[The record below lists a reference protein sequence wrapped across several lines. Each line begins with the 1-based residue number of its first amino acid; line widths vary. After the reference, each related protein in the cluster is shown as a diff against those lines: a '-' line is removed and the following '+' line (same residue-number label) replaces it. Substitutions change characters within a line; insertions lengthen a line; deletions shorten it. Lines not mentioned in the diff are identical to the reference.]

1 MTLQE
6 YIASIMDSRITVIG
20 IGVSNLPL
28 IRRLAEA
35 GCRVTACDRRDRK
48 ALEAA
53 EELEQLGVTLSLGDK
68 YLDDVHADVIFRTPG
83 MRPDLPSIAKAVEEG
98 AVLTSEM
105 ETFFEVCPCRI
116 IAVTGSDGKTT
127 TTTLISELLK
137 AAGKTVYLGGN
148 IGHPL
153 LCEADEMDPDGF
165 AVVELSS
172 FQLMTMKGRAP
183 DVSVVTNLAPNH
195 LDVHKDMAEYTEA
208 KANICRRQGPGCVT
222 VLNRDNGIT
231 AGFAA
236 VTGAEIRW
244 FSMKESVA
252 NGVYNREETL
262 VSAEDG
268 KETVLMPVTDI
279 RLPGRHNIENYMAAY
294 AAVRDWVSPE
304 NLVHTAQT
312 FNGVEHRI
320 EFVRELRGVK
330 YYNDS
335 IASSPSRT
343 RAGLLSFRQKV
354 ILIAGGKDKGVP
366 FDELGEDIIGHV
378 KKLVL
383 TGLTREKIREAVESR
398 DDYRGE
404 PSIHTVEDFRG
415 AVLTAAEIAEPGD
428 IVLLSPACTSFDRF
442 RNFEERGRFFKQ
454 IVMELE

>member
-6 YIASIMDSRITVIG
+6 YIASLRDRRITVIG

-28 IRRLAEA
+28 IRRLAGT
-35 GCRVTACDRRDRK
+35 GCRVTACDRRERE
-48 ALEAA
+48 ALGCA
-53 EELEQLGVTLSLGDK
+53 EELEQLGVTLSLGDT
-68 YLDDVHADVIFRTPG
+68 YLDDLHADVIFRTPG
-83 MRPDLPSIAKAVEEG
+83 IRPDLPPIARAVEEG

-116 IAVTGSDGKTT
+116 VAVTGSDGKTT

-153 LCEADEMDPDGF
+153 LCEADEMDPAGF

-172 FQLMTMKGRAP
+172 FQLMTMRGRAP
-183 DVSVVTNLAPNH
+183 DVAVVTNLAPNH
-195 LDVHKDMAEYTEA
+195 LDVHKDMAEYIEA
-208 KANICRRQGPGCVT
+208 KGNICRGQGPGCVT

-231 AGFAA
+231 ADFASI
-236 VTGAEIRW
+236 TGAEIRW
-244 FSMKESVA
+244 FSMRQSEN
-252 NGVYNREETL
+252 NGVFNREETL
-262 VSAEDG
+262 VSAENG

-279 RLPGRHNIENYMAAY
+279 RIPGRHNIENYMAAY

-304 NLVHTAQT
+304 KLIQTAHT

-343 RAGLLSFRQKV
+343 KAGLLSFRQKV

-366 FDELGEDIIGHV
+366 FDELGEDIIAHV
-378 KKLVL
+378 KKLVV
-383 TGLTREKIREAVESR
+383 TGLTRDKIRAAVESR
-398 DDYRGE
+398 EEYRGQ
-404 PSIHTVEDFRG
+404 PPIHTVEDFRE
-415 AVLTAAEIAEPGD
+415 AVLKAAEIAEPGD

-442 RNFEERGRFFKQ
+442 RNFEERGRYFKQ
-454 IVMELE
+454 IVMGLE

>member
-1 MTLQE
+1 MTFQE
-6 YIASIMDSRITVIG
+6 YISSIREKRITVIG

-28 IRRLAEA
+28 IRRLAEE
-35 GCRVTACDRRDRK
+35 GCHVTACDRRERD
-48 ALEAA
+48 ALETA
-53 EELEQLGVTLSLGDK
+53 EELERLGVTLSLGEC
-68 YLDDVHADVIFRTPG
+68 YLENLHADVVFRTPG
-83 MRPDLPSIAKAVEEG
+83 VRPDLPPIAKAVEEG

-105 ETFFEVCPCRI
+105 EVFFEVCPCRI

-137 AAGKTVYLGGN
+137 AAGKQVRLGGN

-153 LCEADEMDPDGF
+153 LCEADGMDPDGF

-183 DVSVVTNLAPNH
+183 DVAVVTNLAPNH
-195 LDVHKDMAEYTEA
+195 LDVHRDMEEYTEA
-208 KANICRRQGPGCVT
+208 KGNICRRQGPGCVT
-222 VLNRDNGIT
+222 VLNRDNEIA
-231 AGFAA
+231 AGFESLS
-236 VTGAEIRW
+236 GGEIRW
-244 FSMKESVA
+244 FSMKEA
-252 NGVYNREETL
+252 PDNGVFNDDERL
-262 VSAEDG
+262 VLARNGVRTE
-268 KETVLMPVTDI
+268 LMPVTDI
-279 RLPGRHNIENYMAAY
+279 RIPGRHNIENYMAAY
-294 AAVRDWVSPE
+294 AAVCDWVSPDV
-304 NLVHTAQT
+304 LARTAKT

-343 RAGLLSFRQKV
+343 KAGLLSFPQKV

-366 FDELGEDIIGHV
+366 FDGLGEDIIAHV

-383 TGLTREKIREAVESR
+383 TGLTSGKIRAAVESR
-398 DDYRGE
+398 EEYRGE
-404 PSIHTVEDFRG
+404 PSIRVVDDFRD
-415 AVLTAAEIAEPGD
+415 AVETAAAIAEPGD
-428 IVLLSPACTSFDRF
+428 IVVLSPACTSFDRF

>member
-1 MTLQE
+1 MTLQD
-6 YIASIMDSRITVIG
+6 YVGSIRDRRITVIG

-35 GCRVTACDRRDRK
+35 GCQITACDKRERE
-48 ALEAA
+48 ALPAA
-53 EELEQLGVTLSLGDK
+53 GELEELGVRLSLGEG
-68 YLDDVHADVIFRTPG
+68 YLDGVQADVIFRTPG
-83 MRPDLPSIAKAVEEG
+83 IRPDVPAIASAVAEG

-105 ETFFEVCPCRI
+105 EVFFEVCPCRI

-148 IGHPL
+148 IGRPL
-153 LCEADEMDPDGF
+153 LCAADAMDPEGF

-183 DVSVVTNLAPNH
+183 DVAVVTNLAPNH
-195 LDVHKDMAEYTEA
+195 LDVHRSMEEYTEA
-208 KANICRRQGPGCVT
+208 KRNICCRQGAGCVT
-222 VLNRDNGIT
+222 VLNRDN
-231 AGFAA
+231 APAADFARY
-236 VTGAEIRW
+236 TRAEVRW
-244 FSMKESVA
+244 FSMKEPAA
-252 NGVYNREETL
+252 NGVFNAGEVLISTAGGTEE
-262 VSAEDG
+262 
-268 KETVLMPVTDI
+268 KLMPVEDI

-294 AAVRDWVSPE
+294 AAVRDWVDAE
-304 NLVHTAQT
+304 TLRQVAKT

-343 RAGLLSFRQKV
+343 HAGLMSFPQKV

-366 FDELGEDIIGHV
+366 FDSLGEDIIAHV
-378 KKLVL
+378 KQLVL
-383 TGLTREKIREAVESR
+383 TGWTMEKIRDAVLAREE
-398 DDYRGE
+398 YRGD
-404 PSIHTVEDFRG
+404 PPIHCVEDFRE
-415 AVLTAAEIAEPGD
+415 AVMTAAEIAEPGD
-428 IVLLSPACTSFDRF
+428 VVLLSPACTSFDKF
-442 RNFEERGRFFKQ
+442 RNFEERGNFFKK